1 MATTWSTLETTAA
14 YMRDGNEDIFPKEE
28 YSDAKLIAL
37 YKSTGKDEMK
47 QDLMQALRLDPAN
60 TDYLDDVADLQTDY
74 LKRVLAYKQLQ
85 LFYFSILQ
93 GEGTVANAKY
103 KHYER
108 CYERAKARFELLMVR
123 GSYTVTSTRVK
134 VG

>member
-1 MATTWSTLETTAA
+1 
-14 YMRDGNEDIFPKEE
+14 MRDGNEDIFPKEE

-74 LKRVLAYKQLQ
+74 LKRVLSYKQLQ

-108 CYERAKARFELLMVR
+108 CYERSKVRFELLMVR